1 MPTADAGTRRIP
13 GSDDLAT
20 LEAGLDALSIDTRA
34 HTGIA
39 TRLRRSVLPPIVAVA
54 VVLVGWQLFAWSGI
68 KERYAVPWPVDVWN
82 TFAVAWSDGVVQEAI
97 WTSMSRGIV
106 GFLAAIAVAT
116 PLGLLVARVGVIR
129 AAVGPILSALQSLP
143 SVAWVP
149 VAILWFG
156 LTDATMY
163 FVILMGAVPSIASG
177 LVSGL
182 DQVPPLY
189 LRVGRV
195 LGATG
200 LTSARHVLLPAA
212 FPGYLAGLK
221 QGWAF
226 AWRSL
231 MAAEIIAASPQLG
244 VGFGQLLQRG
254 RDLADM
260 NIVLTTVILILLM
273 GMLVDAVAFRP
284 LERRVLRTRGLLSR
298 P

>member
-1 MPTADAGTRRIP
+1 MQTETGTRRP
-13 GSDDLAT
+13 DDLAS
-20 LEAGLDALSIDTRA
+20 LEAGLDALSLDTRT
-34 HTGIA
+34 HVSIG
-39 TRLRRSVLPPIVAVA
+39 TRLRRTVLPPVIAIA
-54 VVLVGWQLFAWSGI
+54 VVLLGWQLVAWSGL
-68 KERYAVPWPVDVWN
+68 KPRYAVPWPIDVWN
-82 TFAVAWSDGVVQEAI
+82 TFTAAWSDGVVQQAI
-97 WTSMSRGIV
+97 WTSMSRGII
-106 GFLAAIAVAT
+106 GFLAAIVVAT
-116 PLGLLVARVGVIR
+116 PLGLLVARVRFVRSAI
-129 AAVGPILSALQSLP
+129 GPILSALQSLP

-189 LRVGRV
+189 LRVGQV

-254 RDLADM
+254 RDLAAMDLV
-260 NIVLTTVILILLM
+260 ILTVILILVM
-273 GMLVDAVAFRP
+273 GMIVDAVAFRP
-284 LERRVLRTRGLLSR
+284 LERRMLRTRGLLSR

>member
-1 MPTADAGTRRIP
+1 MPTETGAPRTSRP
-13 GSDDLAT
+13 DDLAS
-20 LEAGLDALSIDTRA
+20 LEAGLDALALDTRSHA
-34 HTGIA
+34 GVG
-39 TRLRRSVLPPIVAVA
+39 TRLRRTVLPPVLAIV
-54 VVLVGWQLFAWSGI
+54 VVLVCWQLFAWSGI
-68 KERYAVPWPVDVWN
+68 KERYAVPWPIDVWN
-82 TFAVAWSDGVVQEAI
+82 TFTTAWSDGVVQEAI
-97 WTSMSRGIV
+97 WTSMSRGIL
-106 GFLAAIAVAT
+106 GFLAAIVVAT
-116 PLGLLVARVGVIR
+116 PLGLLVARVGYVR
-129 AAVGPILSALQSLP
+129 SAVGPILSALQSLP

-244 VGFGQLLQRG
+244 IGFGQLLQRG

-260 NIVLTTVILILLM
+260 NIVLTTVILILVM
-273 GMLVDAVAFRP
+273 GMIVDAIAFRP
-284 LERRVLRTRGLLSR
+284 LERRVLRTRGLLTRS
-298 P
+298 

>member
-1 MPTADAGTRRIP
+1 MQTDTGTRRP
-13 GSDDLAT
+13 DDLAS
-20 LEAGLDALSIDTRA
+20 LEAGLDALSLDTRT
-34 HTGIA
+34 HVSIG
-39 TRLRRSVLPPIVAVA
+39 TRLRRTVLPPVIAIA
-54 VVLVGWQLFAWSGI
+54 VVLLGWQLVAWSGL
-68 KERYAVPWPVDVWN
+68 KPRYAVPWPIDVWN
-82 TFAVAWSDGVVQEAI
+82 TFTAAWSDGVVQQAI
-97 WTSMSRGIV
+97 WTSMSRGII
-106 GFLAAIAVAT
+106 GFLAAIVVAT
-116 PLGLLVARVGVIR
+116 PLGLLVARVRFVRSAI
-129 AAVGPILSALQSLP
+129 GPILSALQSLP

-189 LRVGRV
+189 LRVGQV

-254 RDLADM
+254 RDLAAMDLV
-260 NIVLTTVILILLM
+260 ILTVILILVM
-273 GMLVDAVAFRP
+273 GMIVDAVAFRP
-284 LERRVLRTRGLLSR
+284 LERRMLRTRGLLSR